1 MKPLALS
8 IHKQPN
14 KHEKRAESSLF
25 PIFIPLNH
33 FFEVQPWAHL
43 TLTPFYQMLAYL
55 VGDKVMKF
63 CSVLVVYLKNLCFFS
78 VFDAVD

>member
-25 PIFIPLNH
+25 PIFSPLNH
-33 FFEVQPWAHL
+33 FFEAQLAHL
-43 TLTPFYQMLAYL
+43 TLTPFYQVFAYL